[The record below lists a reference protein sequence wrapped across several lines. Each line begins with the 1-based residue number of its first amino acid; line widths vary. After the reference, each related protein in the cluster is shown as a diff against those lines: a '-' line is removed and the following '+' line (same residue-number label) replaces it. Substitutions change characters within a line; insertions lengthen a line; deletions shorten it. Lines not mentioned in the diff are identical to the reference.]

1 VVKSLAGRLEL
12 SQQGSGGIETGT
24 GKAIEECRRA
34 PWTSSDKGVEG
45 VEND

>member
-1 VVKSLAGRLEL
+1 VVKSLAGCLEL

-24 GKAIEECRRA
+24 GEAIEECRRA
-34 PWTSSDKGVEG
+34 PWASSDKGVEG